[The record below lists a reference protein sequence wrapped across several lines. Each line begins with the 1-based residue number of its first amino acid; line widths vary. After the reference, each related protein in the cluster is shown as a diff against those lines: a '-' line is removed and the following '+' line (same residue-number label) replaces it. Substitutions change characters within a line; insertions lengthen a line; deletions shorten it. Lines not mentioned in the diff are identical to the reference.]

1 MAVRLSKVGR
11 ERNCLLKASQR
22 LVVPS
27 KPIACAPQQN
37 MRAGVARIAR
47 QRLACKLGAFGM
59 MVALPL
65 FMLAASSSPWRRQA
79 KALAWVAAGCGQ
91 GFAWGAAAGYVP
103 QALTALSQRRQ
114 ELPAEKGA

>member
-47 QRLACKLGAFGM
+47 QRLACKLGAFGK
-59 MVALPL
+59 
-65 FMLAASSSPWRRQA
+65 AAFLTPHHSQVIMRVGIVRLGAPHRCST
-79 KALAWVAAGCGQ
+79 KASLSKSAV
-91 GFAWGAAAGYVP
+91 WGRIY
-103 QALTALSQRRQ
+103 
-114 ELPAEKGA
+114 